1 MLVLILLM
9 GHATSVVAEDAS
21 QQAMDSTD
29 AASAAAASSSSASL
43 DRDQSPPTSLDQ
55 DQSPPLRDEQQQQ
68 QQQPPTPPKTKETDS
83 SFNVKDH
90 MDWGSYYDPK
100 NVFCGKYDCYRILG
114 FDYESFGKNIPDTKV
129 ITKRY
134 RQLSREWHPDKSKHR
149 DAKERFVVRA
159 KKYAGKNI

>member
-55 DQSPPLRDEQQQQ
+55 DQSPPLRDEQQQ